1 MAIKIAD
8 KFDVLTSAPIDSR
21 MVVPDYQS
29 MIDIVDEV
37 RYEGMMVFVED
48 TKQRY
53 VYMYGDFIEI
63 IPVVFYDGETD
74 DYTLSYQAVSAISN
88 TITTDDVPEGT
99 TNLYFTD
106 TSFIN
111 MLARTN
117 YIYTAYS
124 VLPNDY
130 YMNDNSITTNFQLMQ
145 IEADVPCRVRIYA
158 TANGRSNDLTRAF
171 GVAPDPGDALMFD
184 FEITNINTVYN
195 IGPSVMIFS
204 EIDSPLSSIYTTTTN
219 LDVTEANITV
229 KLTYVNFGM
238 IQSIV

>member
-8 KFDVLTSAPIDSR
+8 KFDVLTSAPVDSR

-37 RYEGMMVFVED
+37 RYEGMIVYVED
-48 TKQRY
+48 MQQRY
-53 VYMYGDFIEI
+53 EYINNTFNEI
-63 IPVVFYDGETD
+63 IPAIYNDV
-74 DYTLSYQAVSAISN
+74 DYTLTDQAVTAITN
-88 TITTDDVPEGT
+88 TITTDDVPEGD

-111 MLARTN
+111 MLARTD

-124 VLPNDY
+124 VLPNDDDTE
-130 YMNDNSITTNFQLMQ
+130 NHSITTNFQLMQ

-158 TANGRSNDLTRAF
+158 TENGRSNDLTRAF

-204 EIDSPLSSIYTTTTN
+204 ETDGPTSQIYTTTTN
-219 LDVTEANITV
+219 LDVTQSDITV
-229 KLTYVNFGM
+229 KLTYVNFGK
-238 IQSIV
+238 IQIPN

>member
-37 RYEGMMVFVED
+37 RYEGMIVYVED
-48 TKQRY
+48 IQQRY
-53 VYMYGDFIEI
+53 EYINNTFNEI
-63 IPVVFYDGETD
+63 VPVVYIDNGYMLT
-74 DYTLSYQAVSAISN
+74 YQTVSAISN

-99 TNLYFTD
+99 TNLYFSD
-106 TSFIN
+106 TSFIS
-111 MLARTN
+111 MLARTD
-117 YIYTAYS
+117 YIYTAHS
-124 VLPNDY
+124 VLPNDH
-130 YMNDNSITTNFQLMQ
+130 NTENHFITTNFQLMQ

-158 TANGRSNDLTRAF
+158 TENGRSNDLTRAF

-204 EIDSPLSSIYTTTTN
+204 EIDSPLSQIYTTTTN
-219 LDVTEANITV
+219 LDVTQTDITV
-229 KLTYVNFGM
+229 KLTYVNFGK
-238 IQSIV
+238 IQIDN

>member
-37 RYEGMMVFVED
+37 RYEGMIVYVED
-48 TKQRY
+48 TQQRY
-53 VYMYGDFIEI
+53 EYINNTFNEI
-63 IPVVFYDGETD
+63 IPVVYNNNNG
-74 DYTLSYQAVSAISN
+74 YTLTYQTVSAISN

-99 TNLYFTD
+99 TNLYFTN

-130 YMNDNSITTNFQLMQ
+130 YMNDNRITTNFQLMQ

-219 LDVTEANITV
+219 LDVTEADITV

-238 IQSIV
+238 IQIQV

>member
-37 RYEGMMVFVED
+37 RYEGMIVYVED
-48 TKQRY
+48 MQQRY
-53 VYMYGDFIEI
+53 EYINNTFNEI
-63 IPVVFYDGETD
+63 VPVVIYEGGE
-74 DYTLSYQAVSAISN
+74 YTLSNQAVSAISN
-88 TITTDDVPEGT
+88 TITTDDVPEGN

-111 MLARTN
+111 RLARTN

-130 YMNDNSITTNFQLMQ
+130 NMENQAITTNFQLMQ

-158 TANGRSNDLTRAF
+158 TQNGRTNDLTRAF

-204 EIDSPLSSIYTTTTN
+204 EIEGPFSSIYTTTTN
-219 LDVTEANITV
+219 LDVTQADITV

-238 IQSIV
+238 IQISNV

>member
-29 MIDIVDEV
+29 MIEIVNEV

-48 TKQRY
+48 TKQQY

-74 DYTLSYQAVSAISN
+74 DYTLTDQAVTAITN
-88 TITTDDVPEGT
+88 TITTDDVPEGD

-111 MLARTN
+111 MLARTD

-124 VLPNDY
+124 VLPNE
-130 YMNDNSITTNFQLMQ
+130 NNTGSHFITTNFQLMQ

-158 TANGRSNDLTRAF
+158 TENGRSNDLTRAF

-204 EIDSPLSSIYTTTTN
+204 EIDSPLSRIYTTTTN
-219 LDVTEANITV
+219 LDVTQADITV
-229 KLTYVNFGM
+229 KLTYVNFGK
-238 IQSIV
+238 IQIAV

>member
-8 KFDVLTSAPIDSR
+8 KFDVLTSAPVDSR

-37 RYEGMMVFVED
+37 RYEGMIVYVED
-48 TKQRY
+48 MQQRY
-53 VYMYGDFIEI
+53 EYINNTFNEI
-63 IPVVFYDGETD
+63 IPAIYNDV
-74 DYTLSYQAVSAISN
+74 DYTLTDQAVTAITN
-88 TITTDDVPEGT
+88 TITTDDVPEGD

-111 MLARTN
+111 MLARTD
-117 YIYTAYS
+117 YIYTAHS
-124 VLPNDY
+124 VLPND
-130 YMNDNSITTNFQLMQ
+130 DNTENHSITTNFQLMQ

-158 TANGRSNDLTRAF
+158 TENGRSNDLTRAF

-204 EIDSPLSSIYTTTTN
+204 EIDSTTSQIYTTTTN
-219 LDVTEANITV
+219 LELEQSDITV
-229 KLTYVNFGM
+229 KLTYVNFGK
-238 IQSIV
+238 IQEPN